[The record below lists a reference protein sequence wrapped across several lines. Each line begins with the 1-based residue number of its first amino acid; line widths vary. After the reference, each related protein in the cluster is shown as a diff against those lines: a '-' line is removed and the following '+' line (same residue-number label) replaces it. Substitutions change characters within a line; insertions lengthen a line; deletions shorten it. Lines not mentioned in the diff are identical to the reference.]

1 MDGGDER
8 LPGAPVRRSSRPNP
22 TPEPEQR
29 YKATK
34 VAPATAKDGKL
45 L

>member
-8 LPGAPVRRSSRPNP
+8 LPDAPAHRPSDRTAP
-22 TPEPEQR
+22 PEPEQR
-29 YKATK
+29 HLAIK
-34 VAPATAKDGKL
+34 VAPATAKDSKL

>member
-8 LPGAPVRRSSRPNP
+8 LPGAPVRRSSRPQAHP
-22 TPEPEQR
+22 RTGAAPQ
-29 YKATK
+29 ATK
-34 VAPATAKDGKL
+34 VAPATAKDSKL

>member
-8 LPGAPVRRSSRPNP
+8 LPGAPVRRSSRPEAHP
-22 TPEPEQR
+22 RTGAAHQ
-29 YKATK
+29 TK
-34 VAPATAKDGKL
+34 VTPATSKVSKL